1 MGGVYLLRSSFC
13 VCVGGSLHW
22 TNVVIHTVKKVSFFS
37 SRLNPNAAFSSS
49 SSSESVLLIKDLG
62 VQLQTRYTSGREE
75 SEVSS

>member
-1 MGGVYLLRSSFC
+1 
-13 VCVGGSLHW
+13 
-22 TNVVIHTVKKVSFFS
+22 VKKVSFFS